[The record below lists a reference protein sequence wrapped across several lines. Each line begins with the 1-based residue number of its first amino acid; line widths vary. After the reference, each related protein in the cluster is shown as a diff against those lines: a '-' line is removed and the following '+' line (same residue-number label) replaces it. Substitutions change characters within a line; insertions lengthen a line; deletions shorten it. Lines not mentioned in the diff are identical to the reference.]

1 MNEETM
7 SLVRRVADVEATPQ
21 ERLFLFA
28 RAEENPE
35 IWRELAMRLVEE
47 AHWRKAIQKP
57 QTAIVPVSVPGPGPH
72 FSGPSF
78 RGAGKIM
85 AMIGAGIAAGFLLS
99 AAFLR
104 PHPAEVASARAPL
117 QTASNQQE
125 WHRGN
130 PRLAGLPA
138 TEDSVEAVDEAIV
151 PLFAREKLKR
161 LGVEVEESTVIFLV
175 ENDSGSRVAFPSRQ
189 AAFRFVN
196 DESPS
201 PKAQDSHEPGP
212 SEPGS
217 HQASPGAADS
227 GASSPQ

>member
-1 MNEETM
+1 
-7 SLVRRVADVEATPQ
+7 
-21 ERLFLFA
+21 
-28 RAEENPE
+28 
-35 IWRELAMRLVEE
+35 
-47 AHWRKAIQKP
+47 
-57 QTAIVPVSVPGPGPH
+57 
-72 FSGPSF
+72 
-78 RGAGKIM
+78 M

-99 AAFLR
+99 ATFLR

>member
-57 QTAIVPVSVPGPGPH
+57 QTAIVPVSVPGPH

-99 AAFLR
+99 ATFLR

>member
-57 QTAIVPVSVPGPGPH
+57 QTAIVPVSVSGPH
-72 FSGPSF
+72 FSGPGF
-78 RGAGKIM
+78 RGVGKIM
-85 AMIGAGIAAGFLLS
+85 AMIGAGLAAGFLLS
-99 AAFLR
+99 AVFQQ
-104 PHPAEVASARAPL
+104 PHPAEVATTRASL

-130 PRLAGLPA
+130 PRLSGLPA

-151 PLFAREKLKR
+151 PLLAREKLKR

-175 ENDSGSRVAFPSRQ
+175 ENDSGARVAFPSRQ

-196 DESPS
+196 DEAAGSGD
-201 PKAQDSHEPGP
+201 ANADS
-212 SEPGS
+212 
-217 HQASPGAADS
+217 ASPR
-227 GASSPQ
+227 